1 MRRLALLSMIAVGL
15 AACSEAA
22 TAPTSEHRPLLAVS
36 PGSYTATINPAN
48 APSGT
53 HLQAGS
59 IGCTV
64 GTDLSVNCSSYQL
77 AGVGNTNATVVL
89 LASYTATVDCFNNG
103 TNPNNPIES
112 HTTSFATGDT
122 ATVASTKNGRLT
134 IPQETASPGS
144 VTQVC
149 PNSNWTPQIRPGTL
163 QLVSFTYTVTFA
175 GFTSPF
181 ISIEES

>member
-1 MRRLALLSMIAVGL
+1 MKRLAFLPLIAVAL
-15 AACSEAA
+15 AACSESA

-36 PGSYTATINPAN
+36 PGTYTATISPAN

-64 GTDLSVNCSSYQL
+64 GTDLSVSCSSFQL
-77 AGVGNTNATVVL
+77 AGVGNTNVTLVL
-89 LASYTATVDCFNNG
+89 QANYTATVDCFNHG

-112 HTTSFATGDT
+112 HTTSFSSGVTT
-122 ATVASTKNGRLT
+122 TVPSTKNGRLT
-134 IPQETASPGS
+134 VPQESASPGS

-149 PNSNWTPQIRPGTL
+149 PNPNWTPQIRAGTL
-163 QLVSFTYTVTFA
+163 QLASLTYTVTFA
-175 GFTSPF
+175 GFTSPY
-181 ISIEES
+181 ISISQS